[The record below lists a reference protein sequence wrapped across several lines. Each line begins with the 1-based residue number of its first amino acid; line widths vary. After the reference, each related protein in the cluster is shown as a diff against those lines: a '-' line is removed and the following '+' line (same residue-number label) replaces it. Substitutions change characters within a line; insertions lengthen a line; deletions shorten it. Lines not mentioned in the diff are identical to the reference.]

1 MNNDSKIEQLLE
13 FFKAL
18 ADANRLKIVGLL
30 AQGDLSVEQ
39 MAEIL
44 EISSST
50 VSHHLG
56 RLSRTGLVSARAQSY
71 YSIYHL
77 NAERLESLSK
87 EILAEDTLPAVTE
100 HVNMDAY
107 DQKVIRNYTNPDGTV
122 KALPSQQKKLIA
134 ILRYVSRDLEPERKY
149 SEKEISQIL
158 EKYYPDYAFLRR
170 SLIEFNIME
179 RENGGGAYWL
189 AKSGEGFGIGKT

>member
-1 MNNDSKIEQLLE
+1 MNNESKIEQLLE

-18 ADANRLKIVGLL
+18 ADANRLKIIGLL

-44 EISSST
+44 GISSST
-50 VSHHLG
+50 VSHHLA
-56 RLSRTGLVSARAQSY
+56 RLSRAGLVSARAQSY

-77 NAERLESLSK
+77 NAEKLESLAK
-87 EILAEDTLPAVTE
+87 EILAEETLPAITAQ
-100 HVNMDAY
+100 VNMDAY
-107 DQKVIRNYTNPDGTV
+107 DQKVIRNYTNADGTV

-134 ILRYVSRDLEPERKY
+134 ILRYVSRRLEPGKRY
-149 SEKEISQIL
+149 SEKEISQVL
-158 EKYYPDYAFLRR
+158 EKYHPDYAFLRR
-170 SLIEFNIME
+170 SLIEYKMME

-189 AKSGEGFGIGKT
+189 AEAGEGFEKGKM